1 MIDYQ
6 NLKNSYI
13 ASIQMG
19 MILNAKYEEVK
30 QGNDLLHRFCE
41 NCINN
46 SNYCDYEK
54 NNMKRDLEL
63 VKQALSEEIE
73 IRFHNG

>member
-46 SNYCDYEK
+46 SKYCDYEK